1 MAGTDLPGGVYID
14 PIPPSYGSDVKI
26 KYEGILAGQKDEGLI
41 LCVGYG
47 FKEEPFKQRE
57 ITMSRDTRGFEAE
70 FTIEASD
77 TLNFYFKNQQ
87 GKIDDNQGEKWQ
99 VAVDSENLSYS

>member
-26 KYEGILAGQKDEGLI
+26 KYEGMLARQRDDGII

-47 FKEEPFKQRE
+47 FKDEPFNQKE
-57 ITMSRDTRGFEAE
+57 INMSKEAQGFAAE

-77 TLNFYFKNQQ
+77 TLNFYFKDQQ
-87 GKIDDNQGEKWQ
+87 GKIDDNQGDKWQ
-99 VAVDSENLSYS
+99 VAVDTENLSYA